1 MNCYYLLM
9 MTYWNMITNIK
20 ISERNKHRLK
30 MLALT
35 PSESYENIILRLL
48 TVRLGN
54 RNICYNISQD
64 NVNINCSVNWGS
76 DEINIQWL
84 NDKGKWVTTF
94 PTTFKD
100 VDDEVWLDFRNNV
113 LTRKSLVSNLS
124 VLDYDE
130 EIVFGNLLLKR
141 ID

>member
-1 MNCYYLLM
+1 MVRKDY
-9 MTYWNMITNIK
+9 TNIK